1 MKQLG
6 LDKEKGDAE
15 EDKKL
20 IEALFEVMEKTGAD
34 FTNTFRGL
42 SQLGY
47 DASDQDVDDLI
58 ALIIKQTISFE
69 KLRSRY
75 EPDIPIKKLQMLVM
89 VAQTQPEVLS
99 RLNIPPDFITSQLK
113 KLELMNS
120 LSPSVLDEFP
130 SLWRSWIQRYR
141 LRVQSELQITDSSSS
156 SSSSSSSVSVEER
169 NKERR
174 ERMNKSNPRFVL
186 RNYVAQNAIDEAEHG
201 DFTEVQ
207 RVLELLRDPFDLKQR
222 DLSQLAPDEWQP
234 NSGIDVPSSTF
245 DPSGGS
251 CSVQKVKTNNTRTYD
266 QATGELAY
274 EVRVTCSS

>member
-1 MKQLG
+1 MG

-34 FTNTFRGL
+34 FTNTFRAL

-47 DASDQDVDDLI
+47 NASDQEVDDLI
-58 ALIIKQTISFE
+58 ALIVKQTISFE

-89 VAQTQPEVLS
+89 VAQTQPEVLA
-99 RLNIPPDFITSQLK
+99 RLNIPPDFLPSQLK

-141 LRVQSELQITDSSSS
+141 LRVQSELQIADNSSSS
-156 SSSSSSSVSVEER
+156 SSSSSSSLVSVEEK
-169 NKERR
+169 NKARR
-174 ERMNKSNPRFVL
+174 DRMNKSNPRFVL

-234 NSGIDVPSSTF
+234 NSGIDMPSSSF

-251 CSVQKVKTNNTRTYD
+251 CSVQKVKTNATRTYD